1 LLPKRI
7 GLNHPE
13 VAKAVAM
20 PMKVVSIITAPFIW
34 LLTHSTEFLL
44 SVLQIRPSADGKI
57 TEEEIKDY
65 KRRH

>member
-44 SVLQIRPSADGKI
+44 SVLQIRPSADGK
-57 TEEEIKDY
+57 
-65 KRRH
+65 